1 MEGFKNEIS
10 SGFVVVDFYAP
21 WCGDCVRIDPI
32 IKELEKEYKIIKIN
46 IDENENLS
54 NEYGIRRIPTLV
66 FFKDGKEVGSRLVEP
81 QSKTQILQEIEKI
94 KWKN

>member
-54 NEYGIRRIPTLV
+54 NSAIFLSIPHAR
-66 FFKDGKEVGSRLVEP
+66 FA
-81 QSKTQILQEIEKI
+81 
-94 KWKN
+94 WK

>member
-81 QSKTQILQEIEKI
+81 QSKTQILQEIETI
-94 KWKN
+94 K

>member
-10 SGFVVVDFYAP
+10 SGFVLVDFYAP